1 MHLTFFN
8 LVTKSRTDLTHTF
21 PVSLVSLAQGNPNE
35 AFDTCS
41 SILTQLGETV
51 PDAVTAETVG
61 GMIPE
66 TLSMYSKVYGDDW
79 LGRKME
85 DTNLCSITKF
95 YSAIAAAAFFCK
107 PTHMVGYFVCKVVQ
121 ISLQNGVCE
130 HTPLALMQLSSV
142 AFNRTMDVRFT
153 NAAFL
158 Q

>member
-1 MHLTFFN
+1 MPGP
-8 LVTKSRTDLTHTF
+8 LVFIS
-21 PVSLVSLAQGNPNE
+21 QGHANE

-51 PDAVTAETVG
+51 PDAVTVETVG

-107 PTHMVGYFVCKVVQ
+107 PSHMVGYFVCKVVQ

-130 HTPLALMQLSSV
+130 HTPLALLQLSSV
-142 AFNRTMDVRFT
+142 AFNRTMDAQFT

>member
-1 MHLTFFN
+1 MKPTIFRIC
-8 LVTKSRTDLTHTF
+8 SDLTRTL
-21 PVSLVSLAQGNPNE
+21 PASLVFISQGHANK

-51 PDAVTAETVG
+51 PDAVTVETVG

-66 TLSMYSKVYGDDW
+66 TLSMYSQVYSDDW

-85 DTNLCSITKF
+85 DTKLCNIVKF
-95 YSAIAAAAFFCK
+95 YSVIATAAYFCK
-107 PTHMVGYFVCKVVQ
+107 PLHIGGYFVCKVVQ

-130 HTPLALMQLSSV
+130 HTPLALMQLSSI

-153 NAAFL
+153 NAAFI

>member
-1 MHLTFFN
+1 M
-8 LVTKSRTDLTHTF
+8 
-21 PVSLVSLAQGNPNE
+21 

-51 PDAVTAETVG
+51 PDAVTVETVG
-61 GMIPE
+61 GMLPE

-85 DTNLCSITKF
+85 DTNLCSIAKF
-95 YSAIAAAAFFCK
+95 YSVISTAAYFCQ
-107 PTHMVGYFVCKVVQ
+107 PAHMVAYFTCKLVQ
-121 ISLQNGVCE
+121 ISLQNGICE
-130 HTPLALMQLSSV
+130 HTPLALMQLSSI

-153 NAAFL
+153 NAAFI

>member
-1 MHLTFFN
+1 MKPTILRIC
-8 LVTKSRTDLTHTF
+8 SDLTHIM
-21 PVSLVSLAQGNPNE
+21 PASLVFLARGNPNK

-51 PDAVTAETVG
+51 PDAVTIETVG

-66 TLSMYSKVYGDDW
+66 TLSMYSEVYGDDW

-85 DTNLCSITKF
+85 DSKLCNIVKF
-95 YSAIAAAAFFCK
+95 YSVISTAAYFCK
-107 PTHMVGYFVCKVVQ
+107 PSHMVAYFVCKMVQ

-130 HTPLALMQLSSV
+130 HTPQALMQLS
-142 AFNRTMDVRFT
+142 TMVIRMN
-153 NAAFL
+153 NAASV

>member
-1 MHLTFFN
+1 M
-8 LVTKSRTDLTHTF
+8 
-21 PVSLVSLAQGNPNE
+21 PASLVSLAQGNPNE

-51 PDAVTAETVG
+51 PDAVTVEMVG

-66 TLSMYSKVYGDDW
+66 TLRMYAEVYGNDW

-85 DTNLCSITKF
+85 DTNLCNIIKF
-95 YSAIAAAAFFCK
+95 YSAIATAAFFCK
-107 PTHMVGYFVCKVVQ
+107 PTHMGFFVCKLVQ
-121 ISLQNGVCE
+121 MSLQNGICE
-130 HTPLALMQLSSV
+130 HTPLALMQLSSI
-142 AFNRTMDVRFT
+142 AFNATVDVRFT

>member
-1 MHLTFFN
+1 MKPTILRIC
-8 LVTKSRTDLTHTF
+8 SDLTHIM
-21 PVSLVSLAQGNPNE
+21 PASLVFLARGNPNK

-51 PDAVTAETVG
+51 PDAVTVEMVG

-66 TLSMYSKVYGDDW
+66 TLSMYSEVYGDDW

-85 DTNLCSITKF
+85 DTNICSIIKF
-95 YSAIAAAAFFCK
+95 YSAIATAAFFCK
-107 PTHMVGYFVCKVVQ
+107 PTHLGGYFACKVVQ

-130 HTPLALMQLSSV
+130 HTPLAFMQLSSF

-153 NAAFL
+153 NAAFI